1 MTPVELQNNLRGVLA
16 FTPTPFTAADTL
28 DGDGLARH
36 VDFLCRSGVHAV
48 FVCGGVGEFF
58 ALDAAEYR
66 ACIRIAVEAA
76 ARRVPVIAGIGHDT
90 RTACNLAAY
99 AEKVGADGLLVHP
112 FYFAAPPDDGIVR
125 HYRALASASTLGMV
139 VYHTKEALYT
149 PALLSRLAEIP
160 SLAALKDEV
169 GDLKTFGEMREQL
182 GDRLAWIDG
191 MAELLVAPYLAAGAQ
206 AMTTGIVNFAPALSL
221 AVWETGVAEAGGPSA
236 SQLATSSRA
245 HGGAENGGPSASQ
258 LATSSRAHG
267 GAEDGGPSAS
277 QLATSS
283 RAPGTLN
290 DLLAHKIRP
299 LARLRERRKGYAIA
313 VVKEAMNLLGL
324 PGGTVRLPLL
334 PMLPADREELRE
346 LLGHIGLL

>member
-1 MTPVELQNNLRGVLA
+1 MTPAELQNNLRGVLA

-66 ACIRIAVEAA
+66 SCIRIAVEAA

-90 RTACNLAAY
+90 RTACDLAAY

-112 FYFAAPPDDGIVR
+112 FYFAVPPDDGIVR

-139 VYHTKEALYT
+139 VYHTREAVYT
-149 PALLSRLAEIP
+149 PALLARLAEIP
-160 SLAALKDEV
+160 SVAALKDEV

-182 GDRLAWIDG
+182 GSRLAWIDG
-191 MAELLVAPYLAAGAQ
+191 MAELLLAPYLAAGAQ

-221 AVWETGVAEAGGPSA
+221 AVWEAGIAEVIGSEPST
-236 SQLATSSRA
+236 SQHVATS
-245 HGGAENGGPSASQ
+245 
-258 LATSSRAHG
+258 LA
-267 GAEDGGPSAS
+267 PV
-277 QLATSS
+277 
-283 RAPGTLN
+283 TLS

-346 LLGHIGLL
+346 LLGHIGML

>member
-1 MTPVELQNNLRGVLA
+1 MTPAELQNNLRGVLA

-66 ACIRIAVEAA
+66 SCIRIAVEAA

-90 RTACNLAAY
+90 RTACDLAAY

-112 FYFAAPPDDGIVR
+112 FYFAVPPDDGIVR

-139 VYHTKEALYT
+139 VYHTREAVYT
-149 PALLSRLAEIP
+149 PALLARLAEIP
-160 SLAALKDEV
+160 SVAALKDEV

-182 GDRLAWIDG
+182 GSRLAWIDG
-191 MAELLVAPYLAAGAQ
+191 MAELLLAPYLAAGAQ

-221 AVWETGVAEAGGPSA
+221 AVWEAGIAEGIGRSASRAPGGAEGREPSA
-236 SQLATSSRA
+236 SQLATSSHA
-245 HGGAENGGPSASQ
+245 H
-258 LATSSRAHG
+258 
-267 GAEDGGPSAS
+267 D
-277 QLATSS
+277 
-283 RAPGTLN
+283 TLN
-290 DLLAHKIRP
+290 NLLAHKIRP
-299 LARLRERRKGYAIA
+299 LASLRERRKGYAIA
-313 VVKEAMNLLGL
+313 VVKEAMNMLGL

-334 PMLPADREELRE
+334 PMLPADREELRV